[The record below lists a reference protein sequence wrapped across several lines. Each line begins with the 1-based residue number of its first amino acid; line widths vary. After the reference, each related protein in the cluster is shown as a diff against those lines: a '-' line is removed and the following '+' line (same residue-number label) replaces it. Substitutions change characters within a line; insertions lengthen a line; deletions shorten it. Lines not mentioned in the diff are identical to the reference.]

1 MGSKHGYEEGEIMK
15 KYFVLYLSFMMLIQ
29 LVVAGNSHADGN
41 PYIQVAIQRPEG
53 SLKMGDRPVFK
64 GVVKNTGQRNLQS
77 LVVYLSLV
85 DLKPGY
91 EHPVDLE
98 DWSAQKAVRV
108 DQLAPGRTHRQDWPM
123 RLIQAGRFGVTLTVV
138 DPLENRPVVSDLVL
152 FDIQTKPTV
161 ASSRILP
168 VAVGEPILLLILFGL
183 FHWIRSRSRRL
194 KEAVHI

>member
-41 PYIQVAIQRPEG
+41 LYIQVAIQRPEG
-53 SLKMGDRPVFK
+53 SLK
-64 GVVKNTGQRNLQS
+64 
-77 LVVYLSLV
+77 
-85 DLKPGY
+85 
-91 EHPVDLE
+91 
-98 DWSAQKAVRV
+98 
-108 DQLAPGRTHRQDWPM
+108 
-123 RLIQAGRFGVTLTVV
+123 
-138 DPLENRPVVSDLVL
+138 VVSDLVL